1 MIKNIL
7 TNKNVQK
14 IFFRNYFYAIK
25 KLNSSQGCSVR
36 PAEFL
41 FPLLAVTISFGRR
54 QRQKYGQGDL
64 QRSGADRG
72 RVYPLPQ
79 GGRPCDEHAVSSMV
93 RLEERS
99 EGRTEI
105 SV

>member
-36 PAEFL
+36 PAEFFSVLDSNGNKQL
-41 FPLLAVTISFGRR
+41 FDLKQIPH
-54 QRQKYGQGDL
+54 DL
-64 QRSGADRG
+64 QNKL
-72 RVYPLPQ
+72 Y
-79 GGRPCDEHAVSSMV
+79 
-93 RLEERS
+93 
-99 EGRTEI
+99 EI
-105 SV
+105 IENKGSNF